1 MKIWGHTLKLKQ
13 FTDRTMTEVGMIAI
27 IWKFLTLLIYKYNFV
42 SDIIFIKIFL
52 LFKLMILENEN
63 ENFEATEPRFR
74 HHAN

>member
-1 MKIWGHTLKLKQ
+1 MKQ
-13 FTDRTMTEVGMIAI
+13 FTDRTMTEVGIIAI

-63 ENFEATEPRFR
+63 ENFKADSERE
-74 HHAN
+74 

>member
-1 MKIWGHTLKLKQ
+1 MKQ

-63 ENFEATEPRFR
+63 ENFEADSERE
-74 HHAN
+74 